1 MKKSILLIVSCIF
14 FFSCVS
20 NKEFRSKELEV
31 AKLQK
36 QLDSISKNGLLDSDS
51 DGIIDKY
58 DACPNL
64 KGEVP
69 AQGCSDRDGDGVPD
83 SEDNCPDHPGPKED
97 NGCTVAMMKNPL
109 PNYVTYFQKLNPTK
123 TVYLTPY
130 FKKGIP
136 LKQLNSQLTGVL
148 EKRLKIEIGNYK
160 YFDVGNGNYA
170 IITRKEC
177 ITKDGKTIYTEQ
189 CKPNKECSWFQ
200 FSCVEEG
207 YSRFYL
213 FLVTKKILGENPA
226 GFSLEEFSKIYETD
240 ALDSNWKSIPELN
253 KLLSNPENKFTD
265 EYSIIV
271 KLFEIKKEGQLGD
284 AKVLEDP
291 TYEFEKQ
298 IKNSFKPNTPH

>member
-1 MKKSILLIVSCIF
+1 MKKSILLIISCIF
-14 FFSCVS
+14 LFSCVS

-31 AKLQK
+31 ASLQK

-64 KGEVP
+64 KGEVS
-69 AQGCSDRDGDGVPD
+69 AYGCSDRDGDGVPD
-83 SEDNCPDHPGPKED
+83 AVDNCPDHPGAKED
-97 NGCTVAMMKNPL
+97 NGCNVAMMKNPL

-123 TVYLTPY
+123 TIHLTPY

-136 LKQLNSQLTGVL
+136 LKQLNSQLISVV
-148 EKRLKIEIGNYK
+148 EKKLKRETGNYK

-177 ITKDGKTIYTEQ
+177 ITKDGKAINTEQ
-189 CKPNKECSWFQ
+189 CKPDKDCSWFQ

-213 FLVTKKILGENPA
+213 FLITKKVLGENPA
-226 GFSLEEFSKIYETD
+226 GFDLEEFSRIYETD
-240 ALDSNWKSIPELN
+240 ALDSNWKSIPELS

-265 EYSIIV
+265 EYSVIV
-271 KLFEIKKEGQLGD
+271 KLFEIKKEGQMGD
-284 AKVLEDP
+284 AEVLEDP

-298 IKNSFKPNTPH
+298 IKNSFKPNTPQ